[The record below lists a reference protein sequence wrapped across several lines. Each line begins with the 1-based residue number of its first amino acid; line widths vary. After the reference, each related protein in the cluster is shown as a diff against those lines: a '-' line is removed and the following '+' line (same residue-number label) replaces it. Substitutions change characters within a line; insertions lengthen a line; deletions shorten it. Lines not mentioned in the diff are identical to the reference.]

1 MSRPLAAS
9 DLTIASAREE
19 DLPAVLAIEAATF
32 SAPWTE
38 EMFRWE
44 LEQAGTGCAWVA
56 RRGERVVGYLFT
68 WVVAGEFHINNIAV
82 APEHRG
88 QGIADALLRVG
99 LGEAVARGA
108 RVAVLEVR
116 ESNAPARALYSRWG
130 FAMAGRRKRYYS
142 HPTEDALLMRCEDLP
157 GALARRPRR
166 GDP

>member
-1 MSRPLAAS
+1 MSRARAAS
-9 DLTIASAREE
+9 DLIIAPIREE

-44 LEQAGTGCAWVA
+44 LEQAGTGLAWVA

-82 APEHRG
+82 APAYRG
-88 QGIADALLRVG
+88 QGIADALLKTG
-99 LGEAVARGA
+99 LGEAVGRGA
-108 RVAVLEVR
+108 RVALLEVR
-116 ESNAPARALYSRWG
+116 ESNAPARALYARWR
-130 FAMAGRRKRYYS
+130 FAVAGRRKRYYS

-157 GALARRPRR
+157 GALARHRRR

>member
-1 MSRPLAAS
+1 
-9 DLTIASAREE
+9 
-19 DLPAVLAIEAATF
+19 
-32 SAPWTE
+32 
-38 EMFRWE
+38 
-44 LEQAGTGCAWVA
+44 
-56 RRGERVVGYLFT
+56 VVGYLFT

-116 ESNAPARALYSRWG
+116 ESNAPARALYARWG

-157 GALARRPRR
+157 GALARHPRR

>member
-1 MSRPLAAS
+1 MSAPRTAPDLA
-9 DLTIASAREE
+9 IAPVREE
-19 DLPAVLAIEAATF
+19 DLPAVLAIEAASF

-44 LEQAGTGCAWVA
+44 LAQAGTGCAWVA
-56 RRGERVVGYLFT
+56 RRGEQVVGYLFT

-82 APEHRG
+82 APACRG

-99 LGEAVARGA
+99 LEAAVARGA
-108 RVAVLEVR
+108 RVALLEVR
-116 ESNAPARALYSRWG
+116 ERNAPAQALYARWG
-130 FAMAGRRKRYYS
+130 FAVAGRRKRYYT

-157 GALARRPRR
+157 GAVARRPRR

>member
-1 MSRPLAAS
+1 MSRARATS
-9 DLTIASAREE
+9 DLIIAPVREE

-44 LEQAGTGCAWVA
+44 LEQAGTGLAWVA

-82 APEHRG
+82 APEDRG
-88 QGIADALLRVG
+88 QGIADALIKTG
-99 LGEAVARGA
+99 LGEAVAGGA
-108 RVAVLEVR
+108 RVALLEVR
-116 ESNAPARALYSRWG
+116 ENNAPALALYARWG
-130 FAMAGRRKRYYS
+130 FAVAGRRKRYYS

-157 GALARRPRR
+157 GALARRRRR
-166 GDP
+166 GGP